1 MARDDETRV
10 GECPRLFQVDPSWY
24 ETAWL
29 QEPAP
34 RKAGIFAFL
43 RRVFSQL
50 RLTRRQVAWAERPHH
65 IRTQCSN
72 EASPP
77 VFRSKSLTVG

>member
-1 MARDDETRV
+1 MAREDEARV
-10 GECPRLFQVDPSWY
+10 EGFPRLFQVDPSWY

-29 QEPAP
+29 HEPAP
-34 RKAGIFAFL
+34 RKAGLFAFL
-43 RRVFSQL
+43 RRAFSQL
-50 RLTRRQVAWAERPHH
+50 RLTSRQVARAERLRH
-65 IRTQCSN
+65 IRTQSPN